1 MKSPVLLIG
10 NFLSSTTGNYSVCE
24 DLAARLTGLGWPVIT
39 TSQKPDRLARVSDMI
54 ASAWVRRN
62 EYAVAHIDVYGG
74 YAFLWAESTC
84 WVLRRARKPYI
95 LTLHGGGLPVFGK
108 RWPGRVRRLLQS
120 AAVVTA
126 PSNFLLEQ
134 MAPYRSDLRL
144 QPNPIDLNLYHFQKR
159 ERLKPKLIW
168 LRAFHSCYNPSLAA
182 EVVALL
188 AKDVPEVNLV
198 MYGHDKGDGSMQAM
212 RQMAVRLGVSERIK
226 MAGGVPKSEVPGRL
240 SAADIFINTTNVDNT
255 PISVLEA
262 MACGLCVVST
272 NVGGIP
278 YLVEH
283 EQDGLLVPPGDAPA
297 MAAAVRRI
305 LSEPGLAERL
315 SVNARKKAERFDWS
329 VILPEWERLLNRV
342 LKLAGKKG
350 N

>member
-1 MKSPVLLIG
+1 MKSPILLVG
-10 NFLSSTTGNYSVCE
+10 NFLSSFNGNYNVCE
-24 DLAARLTGLGWPVIT
+24 DLALRLKLLGWTVIT
-39 TSQKPDRLARVSDMI
+39 TSRKQDRLARVGDMI
-54 ASAWVRRN
+54 ATTWRQRD
-62 EYAVAHIDVYGG
+62 EYAVAHIDVYSGL
-74 YAFLWAESTC
+74 AFSWAEAIC

-120 AAVVTA
+120 AEVVTA
-126 PSNFLLEQ
+126 PSGFLREQ

-144 QPNPIDLNLYHFQKR
+144 QPNPVDLKLYRFRKR
-159 ERLKPKLIW
+159 ERPQPKLVW
-168 LRAFHSCYNPSLAA
+168 LRAFHSYYNPSLAA

-188 AKDVPEVNLV
+188 ADEIPEISLV
-198 MYGHDKGDGSMQAM
+198 MYGHDKGDGSLQAM
-212 RQMAVRLGVSERIK
+212 HERAARLGVRERIK
-226 MAGGVPKSEVPGRL
+226 MPGGVPKSDVPDCL

-272 NVGGIP
+272 NVGGMP

-297 MAAAVRRI
+297 MAAAVQRI
-305 LSEPGLAERL
+305 LTEPGLAERL

-329 VILPEWERLLNRV
+329 VILPEWEMLLKSVAR
-342 LKLAGKKG
+342 G
-350 N
+350 NGA